1 LTYQPDFEQILT
13 GEWPLANEDV
23 KKDNLFRKLIPFV
36 LTIAVLALDQVTK
49 AIVVGQLKLFESKEI
64 LGDFFRLTHVR
75 NTAIAFSIG
84 KDLPPEIRQILF
96 IIFPLI
102 LVAAVLIF
110 YFVPKNN
117 NQLQRWCLAG
127 IVGGGLGN
135 LADRLLRP
143 EGVVDFL
150 DFKFFGIFG
159 WERWPTFNIADSA
172 VVVMA
177 IILFIS
183 LFFEEK
189 KLKGSAQ

>member
-1 LTYQPDFEQILT
+1 M
-13 GEWPLANEDV
+13 
-23 KKDNLFRKLIPFV
+23 KKLIPFV
-36 LTIAVLALDQVTK
+36 LTIGVIALDQVTK
-49 AIVVGQLKLFESKEI
+49 ALIVAQLKIYESKEI

-84 KDLPPEIRQILF
+84 KDLPPEVRQILF

-110 YFVPKNN
+110 YFAPKKNT
-117 NQLQRWCLAG
+117 QLQRWCLAG
-127 IVGGGLGN
+127 IAGGGIGN
-135 LADRLLRP
+135 LIDRIIRP

-159 WERWPTFNIADSA
+159 WERWPTFNFADTA

-189 KLKGSAQ
+189 KIKGSAQ